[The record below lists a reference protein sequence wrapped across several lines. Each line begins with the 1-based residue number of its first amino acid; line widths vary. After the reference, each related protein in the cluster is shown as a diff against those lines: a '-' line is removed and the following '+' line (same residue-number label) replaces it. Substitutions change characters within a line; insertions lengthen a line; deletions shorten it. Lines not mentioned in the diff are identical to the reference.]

1 VYCLSE
7 TWPTLRLRGAP
18 GLGAR
23 RGVDGCRAGRND
35 PIGRGP
41 LRHRAAGGWRTAG
54 RGRRIPA
61 RRSGAADPGPAIG
74 LQLDRPAAGSGSAC
88 SWIRAAIGLQLD
100 PGPAITAAQKKTAGA
115 WPAVRGSR
123 IAAGGSG
130 VDRVDQLLEVLERG
144 GRLLQP
150 PGRQHQQRELAGG
163 SGRDRA
169 TAGRVLH
176 RRRLRSSRGSLRF
189 IPQLA
194 L

>member
-41 LRHRAAGGWRTAG
+41 LRHRGALDGGPRGAAGGSRPG
-54 RGRRIPA
+54 DR
-61 RRSGAADPGPAIG
+61 GAADPGPAIG
-74 LQLDRPAAGSGSAC
+74 LQLDPGRPAAGSGSAC

-130 VDRVDQLLEVLERG
+130 VDRVNQLLEVLERG

-150 PGRQHQQRELAGG
+150 A
-163 SGRDRA
+163 
-169 TAGRVLH
+169 
-176 RRRLRSSRGSLRF
+176 
-189 IPQLA
+189 
-194 L
+194 